1 MRHVSSSRASPDAP
15 PPAGRRPMLD
25 PRPFGARRP
34 HREAGNWAVRLVSSI
49 VATLVVCATPAG
61 TQSGD
66 PLLRVSFIDV
76 GQGDAIWIKG
86 PDRDDGTPGGNIII
100 DGGPDR
106 GNRNRVIKYLQAK
119 TYGLASGAVIDC
131 IVATH
136 PHDDHYPG
144 LLDVLAQYQVAQ
156 IVDSGYP
163 KERTTPT
170 GQPSQFELFRQ
181 AALKER
187 VEGRSSSFI
196 ELRRSTDRQLMCGN
210 LQARIIHADSQD
222 LKDMGSGNTREN
234 NASTVIQLKFGAF
247 TFLFMGDAE
256 GKERADSADDTR
268 FVERLLLE
276 RAKREPDL
284 LRADVLKVGHH
295 GSETGSTLEFIR
307 AVRPEVIVIMSGRK
321 PFSGTFLPD
330 RSVLDRY
337 RRENSKLVVLR
348 TDEGDGR
355 ERRDTTDDQDGDDVY
370 MYTDGESLRA
380 FRAVGPT
387 GRKRWLRVT
396 TIQK

>member
-1 MRHVSSSRASPDAP
+1 
-15 PPAGRRPMLD
+15 
-25 PRPFGARRP
+25 
-34 HREAGNWAVRLVSSI
+34 VRLVSSI

-163 KERTTPT
+163 KERTTPSK
-170 GQPSQFELFRQ
+170 PS
-181 AALKER
+181 AA
-187 VEGRSSSFI
+187 
-196 ELRRSTDRQLMCGN
+196 
-210 LQARIIHADSQD
+210 ARWPASAPDIPRPS
-222 LKDMGSGNTREN
+222 
-234 NASTVIQLKFGAF
+234 AST
-247 TFLFMGDAE
+247 
-256 GKERADSADDTR
+256 RR
-268 FVERLLLE
+268 
-276 RAKREPDL
+276 P
-284 LRADVLKVGHH
+284 
-295 GSETGSTLEFIR
+295 STSR
-307 AVRPEVIVIMSGRK
+307 
-321 PFSGTFLPD
+321 
-330 RSVLDRY
+330 
-337 RRENSKLVVLR
+337 N
-348 TDEGDGR
+348 
-355 ERRDTTDDQDGDDVY
+355 
-370 MYTDGESLRA
+370 
-380 FRAVGPT
+380 
-387 GRKRWLRVT
+387 VT
-396 TIQK
+396 CA